1 MTSSTKPT
9 DKSRTKR
16 SSFESWPGEQ
26 DATPSNEKRN
36 DAEARER
43 ARKRWKKVKHGV
55 LATRG
60 FAEAGRARNNRL
72 SAERIEVAARR
83 EEPATG
89 AAARSSRDS
98 RRSGTRSLD
107 DKPAT
112 HRNAA
117 SYRVRSRDGAPDFD
131 AAREQQIVS
140 EAQERIRRHA
150 GPAGPGSSVGRPRF
164 RMALNSTHSTLIT
177 NHIVIGN
184 RENAMDSAG
193 LRQLGVTHVLNACVQ
208 LPNFHPQ
215 SFTYLKLDLLDNP
228 EASITEHAKST
239 SSFIARA
246 ESMNGRVFCHC
257 VSGVSRS
264 VSVILMHLMARHR
277 VPLREAY
284 EHIQTLRPFIRPNE
298 GFKLQLAKFEIAQ
311 LGCSSVAD
319 SGLRD
324 WDFYTWNTLKGS
336 VPKDPTAAARSRS
349 ASSVCVVQ

>member
-107 DKPAT
+107 EKPAT

-117 SYRVRSRDGAPDFD
+117 SYRVRSRDGAPFTDEHVFEH
-131 AAREQQIVS
+131 RS
-140 EAQERIRRHA
+140 EVIRRHL
-150 GPAGPGSSVGRPRF
+150 GPA
-164 RMALNSTHSTLIT
+164 
-177 NHIVIGN
+177 
-184 RENAMDSAG
+184 NARAG
-193 LRQLGVTHVLNACVQ
+193 LAAKQPRQGTPA
-208 LPNFHPQ
+208 
-215 SFTYLKLDLLDNP
+215 
-228 EASITEHAKST
+228 I
-239 SSFIARA
+239 
-246 ESMNGRVFCHC
+246 
-257 VSGVSRS
+257 SGV
-264 VSVILMHLMARHR
+264 
-277 VPLREAY
+277 
-284 EHIQTLRPFIRPNE
+284 
-298 GFKLQLAKFEIAQ
+298 
-311 LGCSSVAD
+311 
-319 SGLRD
+319 
-324 WDFYTWNTLKGS
+324 
-336 VPKDPTAAARSRS
+336 
-349 ASSVCVVQ
+349 

>member
-1 MTSSTKPT
+1 
-9 DKSRTKR
+9 
-16 SSFESWPGEQ
+16 
-26 DATPSNEKRN
+26 
-36 DAEARER
+36 
-43 ARKRWKKVKHGV
+43 
-55 LATRG
+55 
-60 FAEAGRARNNRL
+60 
-72 SAERIEVAARR
+72 
-83 EEPATG
+83 
-89 AAARSSRDS
+89 
-98 RRSGTRSLD
+98 
-107 DKPAT
+107 
-112 HRNAA
+112 
-117 SYRVRSRDGAPDFD
+117 
-131 AAREQQIVS
+131 
-140 EAQERIRRHA
+140 
-150 GPAGPGSSVGRPRF
+150 
-164 RMALNSTHSTLIT
+164 MALNSTHSTLIT

-298 GFKLQLAKFEIAQ
+298 GFELQLAKVEIAQ

-319 SGLRD
+319 SGTAVLGLRAAHHRHAGQRPEGPHRRRARAAD
-324 WDFYTWNTLKGS
+324 PLVRCS
-336 VPKDPTAAARSRS
+336 VAPAAPWY
-349 ASSVCVVQ
+349 